1 MAILLKRRH
10 LFQTIVFG
18 YPSFFFSGVYLYS
31 RNPVTWLKT
40 TICIEFLN
48 VIPWGFVTSWP
59 GWFLQKSGWT
69 PAQQNSFFFFIFHR
83 PWTKDPGRWT
93 NQYGSWFMECQ
104 GFSFGSCSHCQE
116 QTSLACAGGLSKDV
130 NCNWRIP
137 SSLSMGCFF
146 FRNWVKTCVQN
157 RQATSVGNS
166 NY

>member
-69 PAQQNSFFFFIFHR
+69 PAQQNSFFFSYFIGHEPR
-83 PWTKDPGRWT
+83 IREDEPISMAH
-93 NQYGSWFMECQ
+93 GSWNVK
-104 GFSFGSCSHCQE
+104 GFRLVVAHIARNKHLWLALVGWAK
-116 QTSLACAGGLSKDV
+116 TSTATGESQAAFRWGV
-130 NCNWRIP
+130 
-137 SSLSMGCFF
+137 FF
-146 FRNWVKTCVQN
+146 SETESRPVCKIGKPQV
-157 RQATSVGNS
+157 
-166 NY
+166 